1 MSAPTR
7 RVAQAVWAALLATP
21 LLFAGVTL
29 VVSPP
34 RDVRSP
40 ELSGMFFWMAA
51 AVVGLG
57 VALSR
62 VLPPRIRPR
71 ARAQGSRDT
80 LAFTRLLVGWAI
92 LEGASMFA
100 LVAQLATGA
109 PLLYLPCAVGFLAQA
124 ALYPS
129 EARWNGCAV
138 QPLGSGV
145 RRMVR

>member
-7 RVAQAVWAALLATP
+7 RLALLVWGALLATP

-29 VVSPP
+29 VASPP
-34 RDVRSP
+34 REMRSP
-40 ELSGMFFWMAA
+40 EFSGMFFWMAS

-57 VALSR
+57 LALSR
-62 VLPPRIRPR
+62 VLPPRIRTHT
-71 ARAQGSRDT
+71 QGSRDSV
-80 LAFTRLLVGWAI
+80 AFTRLLVAWAI

-100 LVAQLATGA
+100 LVAQLVTGDA
-109 PLLYLPCAVGFLAQA
+109 LLYVPFAAGFLAQA

-129 EARWNGCAV
+129 ESRWNGLAV
-138 QPLGSGV
+138 QPLPAGGA

>member
-7 RVAQAVWAALLATP
+7 RVALVIWGALLATP
-21 LLFAGVTL
+21 LLFAGVT
-29 VVSPP
+29 VVAAPP
-34 RDVRSP
+34 RDMRSP
-40 ELSGMFFWMAA
+40 ELAGMFFWMAA

-57 VALSR
+57 MALSR

-71 ARAQGSRDT
+71 AQGSRDSVA
-80 LAFTRLLVGWAI
+80 LTRLIVAWAI

-100 LVAQLATGA
+100 LVAQMVTGD
-109 PLLYLPCAVGFLAQA
+109 PLLYLPFAAGFLAQA

-129 EARWNGCAV
+129 EARWNGLAV
-138 QPLGSGV
+138 QPLTGGGA

>member
-7 RVAQAVWAALLATP
+7 RLALLVWGALLATP
-21 LLFAGVTL
+21 LLFAGVTG
-29 VVSPP
+29 VASPP
-34 RDVRSP
+34 RDMRSP

-57 VALSR
+57 MALSR

-71 ARAQGSRDT
+71 AQGSRDSV
-80 LAFTRLLVGWAI
+80 AFTRLLVAWAI

-100 LVAQLATGA
+100 LVARMVTGD
-109 PLLYLPCAVGFLAQA
+109 PLLYVPFALGFLAQA
-124 ALYPS
+124 ALFPS
-129 EARWNGCAV
+129 EARWAGFAV
-138 QPLGSGV
+138 QPLPAGGA